1 MPPLK
6 PPIFLLLLICSL
18 CVHLHA
24 QNDTCK
30 APDPVSGQT
39 KDQQQAAADG
49 YLAACR
55 AASAPDAHE
64 LETAAE
70 PGKEA
75 KSRAQVDDAVNVD
88 FRALPHDQSKW
99 QVDDYRS
106 WFQQKGCPKLFLQA
120 KKGLAGRTPASQKI
134 YLAEI
139 VQNVKKQTKC
149 N

>member
-55 AASAPDAHE
+55 AASAPDAHK
-64 LETAAE
+64 LETEAE
-70 PGKEA
+70 DDKQT
-75 KSRAQVDDAVNVD
+75 KSGAQVDEAIDLDD
-88 FRALPHDQSKW
+88 FMSSDW
-99 QVDDYRS
+99 QVEDYLR
-106 WFQQKGCPKLFLQA
+106 WIKQKGCPKLLLQA
-120 KKGLAGRTPASQKI
+120 KKGLAGRTAASEKI

-139 VQNVKKQTKC
+139 VQGVKKQTKC